1 MKFVLKDGFIHI
13 VNSQGIGNNKLEAEV
28 VTKYVD
34 DYKRKVFRYKINDK
48 PFVLLN
54 DNKIVFDKDDYKHG
68 MINLAIKT
76 MDGEG
81 NTEYFKA
88 DRIPVTFAVIFG
100 KRIEDA
106 YPEVI
111 QHILERLD
119 RMDVVLSNVID
130 AMEEVD
136 KKGNLL

>member
-1 MKFVLKDGFIHI
+1 MRFVLKDGFIHI
-13 VNSQGIGNNKLEAEV
+13 VNSEGIANNKLEAEV

-34 DYKRKVFRYKINDK
+34 DYKRKVFRYRINNK
-48 PFVLLN
+48 PFELLN
-54 DNKIVFDKDDYKHG
+54 DNKIVFDPEDYRQG
-68 MINLAIKT
+68 IINLAIKVI
-76 MDGEG
+76 DSEG
-81 NTEYFKA
+81 NSEYFKA

-111 QHILERLD
+111 QHLLERMD
-119 RMDVVLSNVID
+119 RMDVVLTNVID
-130 AMEEVD
+130 AMAEVD

>member
-13 VNSQGIGNNKLEAEV
+13 VNSAGLDNNKVVAEV

-34 DYKRKVFRYKINDK
+34 NYKNKEFQYKINTHPYK
-48 PFVLLN
+48 PLKNNRIEFN
-54 DNKIVFDKDDYKHG
+54 SKDYERG
-68 MINLAIKT
+68 TVNVVIQAVQGTSIET
-76 MDGEG
+76 F
-81 NTEYFKA
+81 TA
-88 DRIPVTFAVIFG
+88 DTIPVSFAVIFG
-100 KRIEDA
+100 RRIEDA

-119 RMDVVLSNVID
+119 RMDVVLTNVID
-130 AMEEVD
+130 AMAEVD

>member
-13 VNSQGIGNNKLEAEV
+13 VNSTGLANNKLVAEV

-34 DYKRKVFRYKINDK
+34 DYQRKVFRYRINNGDY
-48 PFVLLN
+48 LLLQ
-54 DNKIVFDKDDYKHG
+54 DNQIIFDAKDYERGSIDLV
-68 MINLAIKT
+68 IRAT
-76 MDGEG
+76 DSDGEKEFFMSD
-81 NTEYFKA
+81 T
-88 DRIPVTFAVIFG
+88 IPVTFAVVFG
-100 KRIEDA
+100 KRIEEA

-111 QHILERLD
+111 KHMLERLD

>member
-13 VNSQGIGNNKLEAEV
+13 VNSEGIANNKLEAEV

-34 DYKRKVFRYKINDK
+34 DYKRKVFRYRINNK
-48 PFVLLN
+48 PFELLTN
-54 DNKIVFDKDDYKHG
+54 NTIVFDKEDYRQG
-68 MINLAIKT
+68 IINLAIKT
-76 MDGEG
+76 IDSEG
-81 NTEYFKA
+81 NSEYFKA

-111 QHILERLD
+111 QHLLERMD
-119 RMDVVLSNVID
+119 RIDVVLTNVID

>member
-13 VNSQGIGNNKLEAEV
+13 VNSEGIANNKLEAEV

-34 DYKRKVFRYKINDK
+34 DYKRKVFRYKINNK
-48 PFVLLN
+48 AFELLK
-54 DNKIVFDKDDYKHG
+54 DNKIIFGEEDYKHG
-68 MINLAIKT
+68 VVDLAIKVIDT
-76 MDGEG
+76 DG
-81 NTEYFKA
+81 NSEYFKA

-111 QHILERLD
+111 RYVLERLD
-119 RMDVVLSNVID
+119 RMDVVLTNVID
-130 AMEEVD
+130 AMAEVD

>member
-13 VNSQGIGNNKLEAEV
+13 VNSEGIANNKLEAEV

-34 DYKRKVFRYKINDK
+34 DYRTKRFYKVNNH
-48 PFVLLN
+48 PFKAIT
-54 DNKIVFDKDDYKHG
+54 DNTIVFDREDYKHG
-68 MINLAIKT
+68 FVQLAIKAT
-76 MDGEG
+76 DSEG
-81 NTEYFKA
+81 NSEYYKA

-111 QHILERLD
+111 RHLLERMD
-119 RMDVVLSNVID
+119 RMDVVLTNIID
-130 AMEEVD
+130 AMAEVD
-136 KKGNLL
+136 KKGDLF

>member
-13 VNSQGIGNNKLEAEV
+13 VNSEGIANNNVVAEV

-34 DYKRKVFRYKINDK
+34 NYKKKKFQYKVNNGKFLPLQHNQIEFTKEDYEKGTVN
-48 PFVLLN
+48 VL
-54 DNKIVFDKDDYKHG
+54 IQAV
-68 MINLAIKT
+68 
-76 MDGEG
+76 EG
-81 NTEYFKA
+81 TRVEYFTA
-88 DRIPVTFAVIFG
+88 DQIPVTFAVIFG
-100 KRIEDA
+100 RRIEEA

-119 RMDVVLSNVID
+119 RMDVVLTNVID
-130 AMEEVD
+130 AMAEVD